1 MDFEA
6 NKGTV
11 LNEIYVK
18 RYKDFIRLV
27 RISKM
32 LSKAKIISHTNQK

>member
-1 MDFEA
+1 MHSEGKKDI
-6 NKGTV
+6 V
-11 LNEIYVK
+11 PNEIYIK

>member
-1 MDFEA
+1 MD
-6 NKGTV
+6 NVVKKDTTP
-11 LNEIYVK
+11 NEVYVK

-32 LSKAKIISHTNQK
+32 LRNAKITKHINQK

>member
-1 MDFEA
+1 MDSTIKKD
-6 NKGTV
+6 NTP
-11 LNEIYVK
+11 NEVYVK

-32 LSKAKIISHTNQK
+32 LSKAKIITHINQK

>member
-6 NKGTV
+6 KKDKV

>member
-6 NKGTV
+6 KKDTV

-32 LSKAKIISHTNQK
+32 LSKAKIISHSNQK

>member
-1 MDFEA
+1 MVPEA
-6 NKGTV
+6 KKDTV
-11 LNEIYVK
+11 LHEIYVK

>member
-1 MDFEA
+1 MNSEA
-6 NKGTV
+6 KKDKT

-18 RYKDFIRLV
+18 RYKDFIRLI

>member
-1 MDFEA
+1 MNSHTKKDA
-6 NKGTV
+6 TP
-11 LNEIYVK
+11 NEIYVK

-32 LSKAKIISHTNQK
+32 LSQAKLIKHVNQK

>member
-1 MDFEA
+1 MYSEA
-6 NKGTV
+6 KKDII
-11 LNEIYVK
+11 LNEIDVK

>member
-1 MDFEA
+1 MYTEGKKDIVP
-6 NKGTV
+6 ND
-11 LNEIYVK
+11 IYIK

-32 LSKAKIISHTNQK
+32 LSNAKIIYHTNQK

>member
-1 MDFEA
+1 MYSEGTKD
-6 NKGTV
+6 TV

-18 RYKDFIRLV
+18 RYKHFIRLV

>member
-1 MDFEA
+1 MNSQIEK
-6 NKGTV
+6 NNTP
-11 LNEIYVK
+11 NEVYVK

-32 LSKAKIISHTNQK
+32 LSKAKIIIHTNPK